1 MVELLKKY
9 WFLWGLAAVF
19 AATLLD
25 PTGGLAAFGRW
36 LKLYNGADGVIFLIF
51 FFSGLL
57 LDPQQ
62 IRAGVSDISGTIV
75 ALVLIFAVAPLLAAA
90 AALLPMSTGIATGL
104 FLVAVMPTTLSSGVV
119 MSGAAGGNPAHA
131 LFITLLANVL
141 CMFTIPATLPL
152 LLDMTGVNA
161 SEIVFDRL
169 AVMIKIAFYVIVPLC
184 LGLAVKYLAP
194 GGFKTAGPKLQLVN
208 QCLILC
214 IVWMGVSQALPVLSD
229 DWSAMVQIAGLAAL
243 FHLALLGCAFLSVRL
258 LSFPRGR
265 MEQVIFMGSQKTLP
279 LSIILQVTLFPQ
291 YGQALMVCVLHHLVS
306 LFMDGFLVGRL
317 RRPEYK

>member
-1 MVELLKKY
+1 MAELLRKY
-9 WFLWGLAAVF
+9 WFLLGLAAVF
-19 AATLLD
+19 ALTLLD

-36 LKLYNGADGVIFLIF
+36 LKLYNGPDAVIFLVF
-51 FFSGLL
+51 FFSGIL

-62 IRAGVSDISGTIV
+62 IRAGVSDLSGTIA

-90 AALLPMSTGIATGL
+90 IALLPMSTGVVTGL
-104 FLVAVMPTTLSSGVV
+104 LLVAVMPTTLSSGVV

-131 LFITLLANVL
+131 LFITILANLL
-141 CMFTIPATLPL
+141 CMFTIPATLPV
-152 LLDMTGVNA
+152 LLDMAGVSA

-169 AVMIKIAFYVIVPLC
+169 AVMVKIAFYVLVPLC
-184 LGLAVKYLAP
+184 LGLAVKYGVSAGL
-194 GGFKTAGPKLQLVN
+194 KSAGPKLQVIN

-229 DWSAMVQIAGLAAL
+229 DWSAMIRIAGLAAF
-243 FHLALLGCAFLSVRL
+243 FHLALLGCAFLSVWMF
-258 LSFPRGR
+258 SFPRGR
-265 MEQVIFMGSQKTLP
+265 MEQIIFMGSQKTLP

-317 RRPEYK
+317 KRPQHK